1 MNKVILGERSI
12 MEIKKV
18 GVVGCGTMG
27 SGITQVCAQSGYQVV
42 VSEVNDELLNK
53 GLASINSFLTK
64 SVDKGKTS
72 QQDKDSALARI
83 KGTINTKDFSD
94 CDLMIEAATENMD
107 LKKRIFAELDEI
119 CPKHTILATGTSILS
134 PTEIGSAAKRR
145 DKTIGMHWFNPV
157 PLMRLVEVT
166 AGLETSEK
174 TVEAV
179 MEFAKR
185 MGKTPVRVNEAPG
198 GIVSRILNAM
208 RNVAID
214 ILAEGVASAEDIDTA
229 MKLGANWPMGPLE
242 LTDLTGVD
250 LQLTNSENLVRE
262 LGSPKYTAN
271 PLLRKMV
278 RAGHLGRKTGKG
290 FYDYT
295 KKGG

>member
-1 MNKVILGERSI
+1 MAIEKVSVMGAGLMGMGIAQALAQQGFEVAVCDLESSILKRGLEKTRDNLESLVKKEKI
-12 MEIKKV
+12 TADEMKKIVSCIKTTTNVGDVAAADLIIEAVSENLEIKKEV
-18 GVVGCGTMG
+18 F
-27 SGITQVCAQSGYQVV
+27 TQ
-42 VSEVNDELLNK
+42 L
-53 GLASINSFLTK
+53 
-64 SVDKGKTS
+64 
-72 QQDKDSALARI
+72 DSL
-83 KGTINTKDFSD
+83 
-94 CDLMIEAATENMD
+94 
-107 LKKRIFAELDEI
+107 
-119 CPKHTILATGTSILS
+119 CPHTTILATNTSTLS
-134 PTEIGSAAKRR
+134 PTEIASATKRT
-145 DKTIGMHWFNPV
+145 DKVVGMHWFNPAT
-157 PLMRLVEVT
+157 LMRLVEVT
-166 AGLETSEK
+166 AGLQTSEE

-179 MEFAKR
+179 MEFAKKI
-185 MGKTPVRVNEAPG
+185 GKTPVRVNEAPG
-198 GIVSRILNAM
+198 GIVTRILNAT

-278 RAGHLGRKTGKG
+278 RAGHLGRKMGKG

-295 KKGG
+295 KKG